1 MSMILNKVAMRASK
15 DKNIFVFDLIN
26 SYFLRIIDV

>member
-1 MSMILNKVAMRASK
+1 MSMILNKVVMRESK
-15 DKNIFVFDLIN
+15 DKNIFVSNLIN

>member
-1 MSMILNKVAMRASK
+1 MSMILNKVVMRESK
-15 DKNIFVFDLIN
+15 DKNIFVSNLIK